1 MGAQRATLVSPPQ
14 RAAAQTSAG
23 LLGPPPANRIN
34 STDSPPVRRISAQEA
49 RERRSKEIS
58 LHAIIGATYP
68 QTFWVKGKIQNIE
81 VTTLID
87 GGSTHNFMDQTLVK
101 RLGLSMDQGNKLP
114 VMVANG
120 DRIECVGKCMGLTL
134 TVQNCPVQSNFYVL
148 PVAACPIVLGVQWLE
163 TLGPIETDYRQL
175 TMKFKL
181 GDRLYQLQ
189 GIQRASISALEV
201 SDLCGVEQ
209 VACFLLTTEVDTL
222 CERESSLEE
231 LEQLL
236 EEFQRVF
243 DTPSGLPP
251 PRGHDHTIPLLP
263 NQPSVSVRPYRYPYY
278 QKSEIEAMV
287 KEFLDAGIIRPSNSP
302 FSSPVLLVKK
312 SNGSWRFC
320 VDFRALNK
328 ITIKDKYPI
337 PVIDELLN
345 ELHGSKFFTKLDL

>member
-1 MGAQRATLVSPPQ
+1 
-14 RAAAQTSAG
+14 
-23 LLGPPPANRIN
+23 
-34 STDSPPVRRISAQEA
+34 
-49 RERRSKEIS
+49 
-58 LHAIIGATYP
+58 
-68 QTFWVKGKIQNIE
+68 
-81 VTTLID
+81 
-87 GGSTHNFMDQTLVK
+87 
-101 RLGLSMDQGNKLP
+101 MDQGNKLP

-263 NQPSVSVRPYRYPYY
+263 NQPSAGEMDYHGVSRHLFCDFLPISAYDANLILVPHIPKLPSISLETMSITVLNMPSPTHQITANLEMAFTVENQNQNYDVGYDHIDVLAFHHENIDHDR
-278 QKSEIEAMV
+278 KS
-287 KEFLDAGIIRPSNSP
+287 
-302 FSSPVLLVKK
+302 
-312 SNGSWRFC
+312 
-320 VDFRALNK
+320 
-328 ITIKDKYPI
+328 
-337 PVIDELLN
+337 
-345 ELHGSKFFTKLDL
+345 